1 MSNNIDGGKLSII
14 GAYENG
20 PRSAVDGR
28 KIIARKPPTRK
39 AICISDDLIERA
51 IFFFFSYIRTTRRNF
66 VRIWSERGRRIAFGS
81 KREGEKNRGR
91 CSGSCRATIYRL
103 ACVVTLFHIIRL
115 GRKLGPLLLV
125 HLITF
130 REIPTLPSSF
140 RYVCIYA

>member
-51 IFFFFSYIRTTRRNF
+51 IFFFFFFLYSHDEILY
-66 VRIWSERGRRIAFGS
+66 EFGAN
-81 KREGEKNRGR
+81 EGG
-91 CSGSCRATIYRL
+91 GL
-103 ACVVTLFHIIRL
+103 RL
-115 GRKLGPLLLV
+115 GRSE
-125 HLITF
+125 
-130 REIPTLPSSF
+130 REKKIVVDAVARVEQRFIVLRALSPCFTLFVSVVNSVLYFSF
-140 RYVCIYA
+140 T

>member
-51 IFFFFSYIRTTRRNF
+51 IFFFFLIFARRDEILYEFGANEGGGL
-66 VRIWSERGRRIAFGS
+66 RLDRSER
-81 KREGEKNRGR
+81 EKKIVVDAVARVEQR
-91 CSGSCRATIYRL
+91 FIVLRAL
-103 ACVVTLFHIIRL
+103 SPCFTLFVSVVNSVL
-115 GRKLGPLLLV
+115 Y
-125 HLITF
+125 F
-130 REIPTLPSSF
+130 SF
-140 RYVCIYA
+140 T

>member
-51 IFFFFSYIRTTRRNF
+51 IFFFFSYIRATQRNF
-66 VRIWSERGRRIAFGS
+66 IRIWSERERRIAFRS

>member
-51 IFFFFSYIRTTRRNF
+51 IFFFFLIFARRNEILYEF
-66 VRIWSERGRRIAFGS
+66 GANEGGGLRLDRSER
-81 KREGEKNRGR
+81 EKKIVVEAVARVEQR
-91 CSGSCRATIYRL
+91 FIVLRAL
-103 ACVVTLFHIIRL
+103 SPCFTLFVSVVNSVL
-115 GRKLGPLLLV
+115 Y
-125 HLITF
+125 F
-130 REIPTLPSSF
+130 SF
-140 RYVCIYA
+140 T

>member
-51 IFFFFSYIRTTRRNF
+51 IFFFFFLYSHDATKFYTNLERTREEDC
-66 VRIWSERGRRIAFGS
+66 VWIEARGRKKS
-81 KREGEKNRGR
+81 W
-91 CSGSCRATIYRL
+91 
-103 ACVVTLFHIIRL
+103 
-115 GRKLGPLLLV
+115 
-125 HLITF
+125 
-130 REIPTLPSSF
+130 
-140 RYVCIYA
+140 